1 MKPEDVRGYNFAKVG
16 DLFLSFKKGEVREH
30 IVVEVASNTV
40 RLDNGIVLSKI
51 TGKIIS
57 FPEGKSKDQWSYF
70 PGTPKN
76 KERAAR
82 ITAK

>member
-1 MKPEDVRGYNFAKVG
+1 MKAEDVRAYNLAKVG
-16 DLFLSFKKGEVREH
+16 DIFLSFQKGEVREH
-30 IVVEVASNTV
+30 VVVEVASNTV

-51 TGKIIS
+51 TGKIMS
-57 FPEGKSKDQWSYF
+57 FTEGKSREQWSYF

-82 ITAK
+82 MSK